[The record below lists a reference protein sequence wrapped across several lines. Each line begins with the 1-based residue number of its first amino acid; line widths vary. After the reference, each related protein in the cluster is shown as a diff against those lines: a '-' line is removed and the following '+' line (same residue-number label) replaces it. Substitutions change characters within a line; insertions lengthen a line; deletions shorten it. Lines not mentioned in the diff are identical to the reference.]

1 MISVPSIVL
10 VMRFTNA
17 FGAVSLAE
25 KMKTPVKGRCGGKC
39 VKKET
44 AKILLFENTKIA
56 LISISGTDALIFI
69 EDYSEASNVY

>member
-1 MISVPSIVL
+1 MESSFL
-10 VMRFTNA
+10 NA
-17 FGAVSLAE
+17 FDAESFAGKKRRLA
-25 KMKTPVKGRCGGKC
+25 KGRCGGKC